1 MKSLFLTLVLT
12 LSAQASAAS
21 CDEFTGCRVLQCELE
36 RDIAEAIRQGQP
48 SRAADMQETLD
59 RSKKNCTDVKSTTSS
74 SSQQN
79 QVQYRQQ
86 EVLDAKNA
94 DNEVKEQKKKLR
106 LDEEMAELEK
116 LRTKGTM
123 PSP

>member
-1 MKSLFLTLVLT
+1 MKWLVMCVSFVLPT
-12 LSAQASAAS
+12 AWAAT
-21 CDEFTGCRVLQCELE
+21 CDEFTGCKVLQCELE

-48 SRAADMQETLD
+48 LRAADMQETLD
-59 RSKKNCTDVKSTTSS
+59 RSRKNCTDAKSTTRSS
-74 SSQQN
+74 TQQS

-86 EVLDAKNA
+86 EVRDAQSA
-94 DNEVKEQKKKLR
+94 DNPVKEQKKKLR

-116 LRTKGTM
+116 LRTKGTT

>member
-1 MKSLFLTLVLT
+1 MKWLLCALLFLP
-12 LSAQASAAS
+12 SAWAGS
-21 CDEFTGCRVLQCELE
+21 CDEFTGCKVLQCELE

-74 SSQQN
+74 SAQQN

-116 LRTKGTM
+116 MRTK
-123 PSP
+123 SP

>member
-1 MKSLFLTLVLT
+1 MKWLLCALLFLPT
-12 LSAQASAAS
+12 AWAAT
-21 CDEFTGCRVLQCELE
+21 CADFTGCKVLQCELE

-48 SRAADMQETLD
+48 LRAADMQETLD

-86 EVLDAKNA
+86 ELLDAKNA

-116 LRTKGTM
+116 LRAKGTT

>member
-1 MKSLFLTLVLT
+1 MKSLFLILLLI
-12 LSAQASAAS
+12 LSAQAWAAS
-21 CDEFTGCRVLQCELE
+21 CDEFTGCKVLQCELE
-36 RDIAEAIRQGQP
+36 RDIAEALRQGQP
-48 SRAADMQETLD
+48 LRAADMQETLD
-59 RSKKNCTDVKSTTSS
+59 RSRKNCTDVKSTTRSS
-74 SSQQN
+74 TQQN

-116 LRTKGTM
+116 LRTKGTT